1 MSQSQGEGATE
12 AGLRV
17 RTRVTVLLS
26 ARGGETV
33 TPDHMTQ
40 SLQQMRAGG
49 EGEVLKKKKKRIITS
64 AQGKV
69 NKEPREQQL
78 WNKIN
83 R

>member
-1 MSQSQGEGATE
+1 MIQSQGEGVTE
-12 AGLRV
+12 PGLRV

-49 EGEVLKKKKKRIITS
+49 EGEV
-64 AQGKV
+64 
-69 NKEPREQQL
+69 
-78 WNKIN
+78 
-83 R
+83 

>member
-1 MSQSQGEGATE
+1 MIQSQGEGVTE
-12 AGLRV
+12 PGLRV

-49 EGEVLKKKKKRIITS
+49 EGGGFAKKKKGSLRVHK
-64 AQGKV
+64 AK
-69 NKEPREQQL
+69 
-78 WNKIN
+78 
-83 R
+83 